1 MKIVLSQTT
10 YIDKFLVKYMIPL
23 KDKIVL
29 SKKGLLPFKHR
40 VPHSQITVLRHM
52 RRKISLKQLNSE

>member
-10 YIDKFLVKYMIPL
+10 YIDKFLVKYMIQ
-23 KDKIVL
+23 D
-29 SKKGLLPFKHR
+29 SKKGLLPVKHR